1 MRNFI
6 SIILFFILLIVS
18 IHINAQDKVAYEKG
32 NQLLQLGF
40 GVGATFSSG
49 TTQVPPVQAR
59 YEYGFSDE
67 ISGGAILGYASSYV
81 FYSGGSIDYSYLIAG
96 LRANYHFGTSKKF
109 DPYAGPTLGYNKVSL
124 SDRGGYIGT
133 IADSEIIYGA
143 QIGANYYFT
152 KHIGAWAEI
161 GYGVGL
167 LNLGITFKL

>member
-1 MRNFI
+1 MKKL
-6 SIILFFILLIVS
+6 LFLLFLSAFLIQLV
-18 IHINAQDKVAYEKG
+18 NAQDKLAYEKG

-67 ISGGAILGYASSYV
+67 ISGGGILGYASSYV
-81 FYSGGSIDYSYLIAG
+81 PYSGGSIDYSYLIVG

-124 SDRGGYIGT
+124 SDKGGYIGT

-152 KHIGAWAEI
+152 KHVGAWAEI

-167 LNLGITFKL
+167 LNLGVNFKF

>member
-1 MRNFI
+1 MKKSVSILLFVI
-6 SIILFFILLIVS
+6 SIIVS
-18 IHINAQDKVAYEKG
+18 IRVYAQDKVAYEKG

-40 GVGATFSSG
+40 GVGATFSTG
-49 TTQVPPVQAR
+49 TTQVPPVQAH

-67 ISGGAILGYASSYV
+67 ISGGAVLGYASSYV
-81 FYSGGSIDYSYLIAG
+81 PYSGGSIDYSYLIVG

-124 SDRGGYIGT
+124 SDKGGYIGT

-152 KHIGAWAEI
+152 KHVGAWAEI

-167 LNLGITFKL
+167 LNLGITFKF